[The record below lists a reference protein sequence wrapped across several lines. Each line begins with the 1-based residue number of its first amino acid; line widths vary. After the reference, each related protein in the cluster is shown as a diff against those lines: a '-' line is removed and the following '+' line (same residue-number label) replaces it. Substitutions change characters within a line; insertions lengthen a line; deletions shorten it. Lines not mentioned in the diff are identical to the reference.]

1 MVLLVKIIIDHNN
14 CIETVLG
21 TILPFHFFDNTFSSR
36 LVSVT
41 VEGCLDLKVLIF
53 LFHTYLFLP

>member
-21 TILPFHFFDNTFSSR
+21 TILPFHFFDNAFSSR

-41 VEGCLDLKVLIF
+41 VEGCLDLKVL
-53 LFHTYLFLP
+53 YLFLP

>member
-21 TILPFHFFDNTFSSR
+21 TILPFHFFDNALSSR

-41 VEGCLDLKVLIF
+41 VEGCLDLKVL
-53 LFHTYLFLP
+53 YLFLP